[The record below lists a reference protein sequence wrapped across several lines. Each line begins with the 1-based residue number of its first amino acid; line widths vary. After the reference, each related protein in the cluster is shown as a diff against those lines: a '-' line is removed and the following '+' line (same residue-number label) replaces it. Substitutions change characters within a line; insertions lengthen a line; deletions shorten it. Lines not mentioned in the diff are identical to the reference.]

1 MWSIIKIG
9 RRGSDW
15 WFVFQLINNNNAD
28 NNNNINNDNNLDRPP
43 GRATPLGQKGDSPSC
58 GARHPILRWWELV
71 GLITMSTAV
80 NLGRHHHHH
89 HRRRHHLH
97 HHHHHHHQYEKN
109 SSKSWTPP
117 PDCGSPP
124 FPGAPQEGTEEQ
136 FRLENFQKSSK
147 RIASWANI
155 YIFCWVGA
163 TSMHQKKWERSLT

>member
-1 MWSIIKIG
+1 MWSIIEIG

-15 WFVFQLINNNNAD
+15 WFVFKLINKNNAD
-28 NNNNINNDNNLDRPP
+28 NDNNNINSVNNLDRPP
-43 GRATPLGQKGDSPSC
+43 GSTTPLGQKGDSPAC

-71 GLITMSTAV
+71 GLITMPTAV
-80 NLGRHHHHH
+80 NLGRHH

-97 HHHHHHHQYEKN
+97 HNHDHHHDHHHQYQKI
-109 SSKSWTPP
+109 SSKAWTPP

-136 FRLENFQKSSK
+136 FRLEKIQKSPI

-155 YIFCWVGA
+155 
-163 TSMHQKKWERSLT
+163 